1 MYIYKVGET
10 LFSLI
15 VWSAVCGFSG
25 TPSNLE
31 NGDGFMFV
39 LSCLLVSG
47 TFVVGDTVDDGLAKK
62 TEIQVNNSCKLF
74 INLPGKFFAGCVGVV
89 TGEISSLPAIDANF

>member
-1 MYIYKVGET
+1 M
-10 LFSLI
+10 I

-47 TFVVGDTVDDGLAKK
+47 TFVVVDTVDDGLA
-62 TEIQVNNSCKLF
+62 
-74 INLPGKFFAGCVGVV
+74 GKFFAGCVGVV